1 MKDWAIVF
9 LILVNLEYL
18 VLISLKKATTVKIQ
32 LLVASTSPTLTEPL
46 FWGKPKLLNML
57 EILIIAKRSTLIV
70 VTASLRITK
79 EVSNLVWTLLRQ
91 NVLAL
96 QTFQTMTINK
106 MLSLILIQDQLG
118 FSLSKRLTQTR
129 RRRESIPIRWRWHL
143 FISMKWMT
151 VIQNRSLRIFL
162 RTKLMF
168 LITSLSMLKTS
179 ARRNRKLNNNNTM
192 ITTTNLKSQSSR
204 EKNRCRNITTRLLLL
219 VVLVT

>member
-129 RRRESIPIRWRWHL
+129 RRRERIPIRWRWHL